1 METHSREGYVHAV
14 FNRSGYRE
22 VVVDVSAFRRDD
34 VCLRCAEVDNQFF
47 FNAGIDDV
55 AIDLC

>member
-1 METHSREGYVHAV
+1 MKAQPEKGYVHAE

-47 FNAGIDDV
+47 FNAV
-55 AIDLC
+55 SMM